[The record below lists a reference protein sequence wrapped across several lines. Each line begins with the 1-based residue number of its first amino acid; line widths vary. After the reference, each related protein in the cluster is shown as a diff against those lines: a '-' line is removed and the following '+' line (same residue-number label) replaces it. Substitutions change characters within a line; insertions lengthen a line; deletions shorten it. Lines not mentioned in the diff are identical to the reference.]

1 MVQLISPAPFASTDK
16 GLAFGN
22 TTVKPYSP
30 SRPHGGKDHKWS
42 IARVVKSRQVHAPV
56 TGKVVRVLSN
66 GANNNGWGNYVDIEV
81 IPGIFVRLAHLLTG
95 SIRVKAG
102 DRITVGDRV
111 GTMGATGE
119 TGGKVHLHEEL
130 WINGKRV
137 DPDLYRGPQGRHLPG
152 TEPKPAPATST
163 PKPAAPAAPTME
175 EDEMVSYAIASDDKE
190 GRVWAIKDGTKRH
203 VSEPEWRIIKA
214 AAKKAKRAVPFAD
227 RIVKLAELNGLRTV
241 K

>member
-1 MVQLISPAPFASTDK
+1 MVQLISPAPYASTDK
-16 GLAFGN
+16 GLEFGN

-42 IARVVKSRQVHAPV
+42 IARVAKSRQVHAPV

-81 IPGIFVRLAHLLTG
+81 IPGIFVRLAHLLSG

-130 WINGKRV
+130 WIHGKRV
-137 DPDLYRGPQGRHLPG
+137 DPDLYRGPNGRHLPG

-163 PKPAAPAAPTME
+163 PKPAAPAATPIP
-175 EDEMVSYAIASDDKE
+175 EDEEMVYYVQAKGDRVVYEIYR
-190 GRVWAIKDGTKRH
+190 GRRRRVSSGEWEVIKSAT
-203 VSEPEWRIIKA
+203 A
-214 AAKKAKRAVPFAD
+214 AAGRKLPYSKGKQTRAQVESIPESG
-227 RIVKLAELNGLRTV
+227 K
-241 K
+241 